1 VCVRERVRARVCV
14 MERGGRQKKR
24 TRQRHCQKD
33 AIIDTQTHA
42 DTERQRHTLLNAV
55 ENATE
60 TLPQRHNYR
69 HANTHKHR
77 DRDTMQ

>member
-1 VCVRERVRARVCV
+1 
-14 MERGGRQKKR
+14 MERGGGRQKKR

-69 HANTHKHR
+69 HANTHTHR